1 MLKIFTDTDTDLTL
15 EEAEKY
21 GYKMI
26 SMPYIV
32 GDKEVKPYVDFKEFD
47 YKKFY
52 GMLREGTL
60 PTTCAISTEE
70 YIKYFEPEFAEGNDI
85 LYVHFSRSMTVT
97 FDNMD
102 IAVNKLK
109 EKYPDRKFYSIDTK
123 GITINSLIIVK
134 AIGDMYLEGKTA
146 EEIVKWAEEEVS
158 HYATYFFADD
168 LKFFKR
174 SGRVSNLAAIM
185 GGMIGLKPIICMGE
199 DGKMTNVS
207 KAIGRNNALNKLVS
221 CVTELGLDVEKH
233 RVIVGHADA
242 LELAKELANKLQEV
256 YDNKLNIEFAVVN
269 PTAGSHCGPDTV
281 GVAFH
286 ATKR

>member
-15 EEAEKY
+15 EEAKKY
-21 GYKMI
+21 GFKMI

-32 GDKEVKPYVDFKEFD
+32 GDTEVKPYVDFENFD
-47 YKKFY
+47 YKTFY
-52 GMLREGTL
+52 GMLRNGTL
-60 PTTCAISTEE
+60 PTTSAISTEE
-70 YIKYFEPEFAEGNDI
+70 YIKYFEPEFASGNDI
-85 LYVHFSRSMTVT
+85 LYVHFSRAMTVT
-97 FDNMD
+97 FNNMD
-102 IAVNKLK
+102 KAIEILK
-109 EKYPDRKFYSIDTK
+109 VKYPDRKFYEVDTL

-146 EEIVKWAEEEVS
+146 EEITEWAEKEVS

-199 DGKMTNVS
+199 DGKMTNIS
-207 KAIGRNNALNKLVS
+207 KAIGRNNAINKLVS
-221 CVTELGLDVEKH
+221 YVTELGLDVEKY
-233 RVIVGHADA
+233 RVIVGHADS
-242 LELAKELANKLQEV
+242 LDLAKELANKLQEV

-281 GVAFH
+281 GVSFH
-286 ATKR
+286 AIRR

>member
-15 EEAEKY
+15 EEAKKY
-21 GYKMI
+21 GFKMI

-32 GDKEVKPYVDFKEFD
+32 GDTEVKPYMDFENFD
-47 YKKFY
+47 YKTFY
-52 GMLREGTL
+52 EMLRNGTL
-60 PTTCAISTEE
+60 PTTSAISTEE
-70 YIKYFEPEFAEGNDI
+70 YIKYFEPEFASGNDI
-85 LYVHFSRSMTVT
+85 LYVHFSRAMTVT
-97 FDNMD
+97 FNNMD
-102 IAVNKLK
+102 KAIEILK
-109 EKYPDRKFYSIDTK
+109 VKYPDRKFYEVDTL

-146 EEIVKWAEEEVS
+146 EEITEWAEKEVS

-199 DGKMTNVS
+199 DGKMTNIS
-207 KAIGRNNALNKLVS
+207 KAIGRNNAINKLVS
-221 CVTELGLDVEKH
+221 YVTELGLDVEKH
-233 RVIVGHADA
+233 RVIVGHADS
-242 LELAKELANKLQEV
+242 LDLAKELANKLQEV

-281 GVAFH
+281 GVSFH
-286 ATKR
+286 AIRR

>member
-1 MLKIFTDTDTDLTL
+1 MIKLFTDTDTDLTPI
-15 EEAEKY
+15 EAEKY

-32 GDKEVKPYVDFKEFD
+32 DNKEVKPYEDFKEFD
-47 YKKFY
+47 YKAFY
-52 GMLREGTL
+52 GMLRKGTL
-60 PTTCAISTEE
+60 PTTCAISSEE
-70 YIKYFEPEFAEGNDI
+70 YIRYFEPELRAGNDI
-85 LYVHFSRSMTVT
+85 LYVHFSKAMTAT
-97 FDNMD
+97 FNNMD
-102 IAVNKLK
+102 VAINKLK
-109 EKYPDRKFYSIDTK
+109 EKYPERKVYTIDTK

-134 AIGDMYLEGKTA
+134 AIGDMYLKGATV
-146 EEIVKWAEEEVS
+146 EEILKWAETEVE

-174 SGRVSNLAAIM
+174 SGRVSNIAALM
-185 GGMIGLKPIICMGE
+185 GGMIGLKPIICMGQ
-199 DGKMTNVS
+199 DGKMTNVA
-207 KAIGRNNALNKLVS
+207 KAVGRNNAINKLVS
-221 CVTELGLDVEKH
+221 YVSELGLDVEKH

-242 LELAKELANKLQEV
+242 LDLATELANKLQEV

-286 ATKR
+286 ASKR

>member
-15 EEAEKY
+15 EEAKKY
-21 GYKMI
+21 GFKMI

-32 GDKEVKPYVDFKEFD
+32 RDTEVKPYMDFENFD
-47 YKKFY
+47 YKTFY
-52 GMLREGTL
+52 GMLRNGTL
-60 PTTCAISTEE
+60 PTTSAISTEE
-70 YIKYFEPEFAEGNDI
+70 YIKYFEPEFESGNDI
-85 LYVHFSRSMTVT
+85 LYVHFSRAMTVT
-97 FDNMD
+97 FNNMD
-102 IAVNKLK
+102 KAIEILK
-109 EKYPDRKFYSIDTK
+109 VKYPDRKFYEVDTL

-146 EEIVKWAEEEVS
+146 EEITEWAEKEVS

-199 DGKMTNVS
+199 DGKMTNIS
-207 KAIGRNNALNKLVS
+207 KAIGRNNAINKLVS
-221 CVTELGLDVEKH
+221 YVTELGLDVEKH
-233 RVIVGHADA
+233 RVIVGHADS
-242 LELAKELANKLQEV
+242 LDLAKELANKLQEV

-281 GVAFH
+281 GVSFH
-286 ATKR
+286 AIRR

>member
-15 EEAEKY
+15 EEAKKY
-21 GYKMI
+21 GFKMI

-32 GDKEVKPYVDFKEFD
+32 GDTEVKPYMDFENFD
-47 YKKFY
+47 YKTFY
-52 GMLREGTL
+52 GMLRNGTL
-60 PTTCAISTEE
+60 PTTSAISTEE
-70 YIKYFEPEFAEGNDI
+70 YIKYFEPEFASGNDI
-85 LYVHFSRSMTVT
+85 LYVHFSRAMTVT
-97 FDNMD
+97 FNNMD
-102 IAVNKLK
+102 KAIEILK
-109 EKYPDRKFYSIDTK
+109 VKYPDRKFYEVDTL

-146 EEIVKWAEEEVS
+146 EEITEWAEKEVS

-199 DGKMTNVS
+199 DGKMTNIS
-207 KAIGRNNALNKLVS
+207 KAIGRNNAINKLVS
-221 CVTELGLDVEKH
+221 YVTELGLDVEKH
-233 RVIVGHADA
+233 RVIVGHADS
-242 LELAKELANKLQEV
+242 LDLAKELANKLQEV

-281 GVAFH
+281 GVSFH
-286 ATKR
+286 AIRR

>member
-15 EEAEKY
+15 EEAKKY
-21 GYKMI
+21 GFKMI

-32 GDKEVKPYVDFKEFD
+32 GDTEVKPYMDFENFD
-47 YKKFY
+47 YKTFY
-52 GMLREGTL
+52 GMLRNGTL
-60 PTTCAISTEE
+60 PTTSAISTEE
-70 YIKYFEPEFAEGNDI
+70 YIKYFEPEFASGNDI
-85 LYVHFSRSMTVT
+85 LYVHFSRAMTVT
-97 FDNMD
+97 FNNMD
-102 IAVNKLK
+102 KAIEILK
-109 EKYPDRKFYSIDTK
+109 VKYPDRKFYEVDTL

-146 EEIVKWAEEEVS
+146 EEITKWAEKEVS

-199 DGKMTNVS
+199 DGKMTNIS
-207 KAIGRNNALNKLVS
+207 KAIGRNNAINKLVS
-221 CVTELGLDVEKH
+221 YVTELGLDVEKH
-233 RVIVGHADA
+233 RVIVGHADS
-242 LELAKELANKLQEV
+242 LDLAKELANKLQEV

-281 GVAFH
+281 GVSFH
-286 ATKR
+286 AIRR

>member
-15 EEAEKY
+15 EEAKKY
-21 GYKMI
+21 GFKMI

-32 GDKEVKPYVDFKEFD
+32 GDTEVKPYMDFENFD
-47 YKKFY
+47 YKTFY
-52 GMLREGTL
+52 GMLRNGTL
-60 PTTCAISTEE
+60 PTTSAISTEE
-70 YIKYFEPEFAEGNDI
+70 YIKYFEPEFASGNDI
-85 LYVHFSRSMTVT
+85 LYVHFSRAMTVT
-97 FDNMD
+97 FNNMD
-102 IAVNKLK
+102 KAIEILK
-109 EKYPDRKFYSIDTK
+109 VKYPDRKFYEVDTL

-146 EEIVKWAEEEVS
+146 EEITELAEKEVS

-199 DGKMTNVS
+199 DGKMTNIS
-207 KAIGRNNALNKLVS
+207 KAIGRNNAINKLVS
-221 CVTELGLDVEKH
+221 YVTELGLDVEKH
-233 RVIVGHADA
+233 RVIVGHADS
-242 LELAKELANKLQEV
+242 LDLAKELANKLQEV

-281 GVAFH
+281 GVSFH
-286 ATKR
+286 AIRR

>member
-1 MLKIFTDTDTDLTL
+1 MKLQLAIDDLTL
-15 EEAEKY
+15 EEAKKY
-21 GYKMI
+21 GFKMI

-32 GDKEVKPYVDFKEFD
+32 GDTEVKPYVDFENFD
-47 YKKFY
+47 YKTFY
-52 GMLREGTL
+52 GMLRNGTL
-60 PTTCAISTEE
+60 PTTSAISTEE
-70 YIKYFEPEFAEGNDI
+70 YIKYFEPEFASGNDI
-85 LYVHFSRSMTVT
+85 LYVHFSRAMTVT
-97 FDNMD
+97 FNNMD
-102 IAVNKLK
+102 KAIEILK
-109 EKYPDRKFYSIDTK
+109 VKYPDRKFYEVDTL

-146 EEIVKWAEEEVS
+146 EEITEWAEKEVS

-199 DGKMTNVS
+199 DGKMTNIS
-207 KAIGRNNALNKLVS
+207 KAIGRNNAINKLVS
-221 CVTELGLDVEKH
+221 YVTELGLDVEKH
-233 RVIVGHADA
+233 RVIVGHADS
-242 LELAKELANKLQEV
+242 LDLAKELANKLQEV

-281 GVAFH
+281 GVSFH
-286 ATKR
+286 AIRR

>member
-1 MLKIFTDTDTDLTL
+1 MIKLFTDTDTDLTPI
-15 EEAEKY
+15 EAEKY

-32 GDKEVKPYVDFKEFD
+32 NNKEVKPYEDFIEFD
-47 YKKFY
+47 YEAFY
-52 GMLREGTL
+52 GMLRKGTL
-60 PTTCAISTEE
+60 PTTCAISSEE
-70 YIKYFEPEFAEGNDI
+70 YIKYFEPELRAGNDI
-85 LYVHFSRSMTVT
+85 LYVHFSKAMTAT
-97 FDNMD
+97 FNNMD
-102 IAVNKLK
+102 VAINKLK
-109 EKYPDRKFYSIDTK
+109 EKYPERKVYTIDTK

-134 AIGDMYLEGKTA
+134 AIGDMYLKGATV
-146 EEIVKWAEEEVS
+146 EEILKWAETEVE

-174 SGRVSNLAAIM
+174 SGRVSNIAALM
-185 GGMIGLKPIICMGE
+185 GGMIGLKPIICMGQ

-207 KAIGRNNALNKLVS
+207 KAVGRNNAINKLVS
-221 CVTELGLDVEKH
+221 YVSELGLDVEKH

-242 LELAKELANKLQEV
+242 LNLAKELANKLQEV

-286 ATKR
+286 ASKR